1 MAPLPL
7 EAPNSIR
14 ILVPTLA
21 SLSLAPQRGADVQ
34 RATCTSKRAGLTVQ
48 RAICTFMGE
57 GHLVRGLQPISIL
70 VPRIWFH
77 VSHASNDQ
85 NMPKT
90 NVFWMANITFSG
102 WCPASGILVS
112 AGWAST
118 CPKFLFKG
126 FRGQEVDPILPHL
139 CNAWMAMGEASNYL
153 NGIASKSSQR
163 PP

>member
-1 MAPLPL
+1 MSKLGPYFGPNGANPATRSLLVLWAPFGYLEDLSGFVDLYAYIGSMAPLPL
-7 EAPNSIR
+7 EAPNSTR

-57 GHLVRGLQPISIL
+57 GHLVLGLQPISIL

-77 VSHASNDQ
+77 VPHPSNDQ

-90 NVFWMANITFSG
+90 T
-102 WCPASGILVS
+102 P
-112 AGWAST
+112 
-118 CPKFLFKG
+118 
-126 FRGQEVDPILPHL
+126 FR
-139 CNAWMAMGEASNYL
+139 
-153 NGIASKSSQR
+153 
-163 PP
+163 

>member
-1 MAPLPL
+1 MARTEQILQRQVQCTLGALCHLEDLSGLVALYAYIGSMAPLPL

-57 GHLVRGLQPISIL
+57 GHLVLGLQPISIL

-77 VSHASNDQ
+77 VPTLQ
-85 NMPKT
+85 MTKT
-90 NVFWMANITFSG
+90 WLKLSLFDDKNNVFQMV
-102 WCPASGILVS
+102 P
-112 AGWAST
+112 
-118 CPKFLFKG
+118 G
-126 FRGQEVDPILPHL
+126 FRNSGCCGLGL
-139 CNAWMAMGEASNYL
+139 R
-153 NGIASKSSQR
+153 SS
-163 PP
+163 